1 MRPIPENRAPQSL
14 AIVILW
20 LFAGALMCSG
30 LAGPDVS
37 RTQEAR
43 VLETAREL
51 LGAPW
56 RQWIIP
62 RLNGRVR
69 LEKPPLAYW
78 MAAASFNALGVSE
91 KSGRLPFALC
101 NWLTLAVVYRAGR
114 WLAGPMTGLLAAALL
129 MSSYMFMSY
138 GRLAETD
145 GPASLCVTLAIYALW
160 RSAGRANGED
170 GGSRS
175 ILWFHLAAAAAA
187 IGFNAKPGAIAY
199 PLLFV
204 LLNAAV
210 EREWKWAARFVLSG
224 APITAALLALPWY
237 AAAIHL
243 MGFKTF
249 AKELND
255 VSSGRDHG
263 GALWQYI
270 PQFLL
275 AVAPWSG
282 LVVLAIASALAP
294 VGACLARE
302 CHSERNEESASATR
316 SARFFAALRM
326 ACRAIARGVR
336 DMDAAARGL
345 LLWIAS
351 ISLPLDVIGNKQI
364 HYLIPLPPAMLLAA
378 LMIARLPIRGP
389 SKWFD
394 AIGVAT
400 AIALLAMGI
409 AVVVIAHQ
417 ALGRVRGADVFYAA
431 VLAALSGLTL
441 AMWARRGRIA
451 LAMPILVLPIL
462 TPPLLGRWLPS
473 LSPTDH
479 RTLADDIK
487 QKAGRG
493 PYCFYGRNESFPLVF
508 TLRAIVPKHD
518 TPEELADALAR
529 EPRLVVITETK
540 NNLRPPPLPARLT
553 QVLEQCVED
562 QIARVYIGP
571 ARR

>member
-1 MRPIPENRAPQSL
+1 MRPIPESRAPQGL

-20 LFAGALMCSG
+20 LFAGALMCSV

-56 RQWIIP
+56 RRWIIP
-62 RLNGRVR
+62 VLNGRVR

-78 MAAASFNALGVSE
+78 MAAASFEALGVSE
-91 KSGRLPFALC
+91 KAGRLPFALC

-114 WLAGPMTGLLAAALL
+114 WLAGRMTGLLAAALL
-129 MSSYMFMSY
+129 MSSYMFMRY

-160 RSAGRANGED
+160 RSAGKANGEN

-175 ILWFHLAAAAAA
+175 ILWFHLAAAATAV
-187 IGFNAKPGAIAY
+187 GFNAKPGAIAY
-199 PLLFV
+199 PLLFI
-204 LLNAAV
+204 LLYAAV
-210 EREWKWAARFVLSG
+210 ERRWKWAARFVLSG
-224 APITAALLALPWY
+224 APLTLALLALPWY
-237 AAAIHL
+237 AAAIHV
-243 MGFKTF
+243 MGFNTF

-263 GALWQYI
+263 GTLWQYI

-282 LVVLAIASALAP
+282 LVALAIIQAISKLRTDVP
-294 VGACLARE
+294 AR
-302 CHSERNEESASATR
+302 A
-316 SARFFAALRM
+316 
-326 ACRAIARGVR
+326 
-336 DMDAAARGL
+336 L

-351 ISLPLDVIGNKQI
+351 ISLPLDVVGSKQI
-364 HYLIPLPPAMLLAA
+364 HYLVPLMPPAMLLAA
-378 LMIARLPIRGP
+378 LMIARLPIKGP

-409 AVVVIAHQ
+409 AVVVIAQ
-417 ALGRVRGADVFYAA
+417 KALGRVRGGDIFYAA

-451 LAMPILVLPIL
+451 LAMPILILPIV

-479 RTLADDIK
+479 RTLADGIK

-508 TLRAIVPKHD
+508 TLAAIVPKYD
-518 TPEELADALAR
+518 APQKLADALAR
-529 EPRLVVITETK
+529 EPRLIVITETK
-540 NNLRPPPLPARLT
+540 NDVRPPPLPTDLNK
-553 QVLEQCVED
+553 VLDQSLED
-562 QIARVYIGP
+562 QIVRVYVGP
-571 ARR
+571 RR